1 MEAEI
6 SKELKML
13 ISAAKNKSELE
24 KAAIGIFQLYSALI
38 KAGFSEDQALQIV
51 IAQLSIG
58 SIINTENN
66 KGEEND

>member
-24 KAAIGIFQLYSALI
+24 KAASGIFQLYSALI
-38 KAGFSEDQALQIV
+38 KAGFSEDQSIQIV
-51 IAQLSIG
+51 IAQLQVG
-58 SIINTENN
+58 QIINN

>member
-24 KAAIGIFQLYSALI
+24 KAASGIFQLYSALI
-38 KAGFSEDQALQIV
+38 KAGFSEQIV

-58 SIINTENN
+58 SIINTGND
-66 KGEEND
+66 KGEKND